1 MTGRLI
7 AIVSLL
13 VATALSATARAQIEN
28 ASSETVRRVR
38 VRVAFSD
45 HAPCDSSTRVVLNGA
60 MGFALAEG
68 SVNAECVA
76 EFFDVPSGRYW
87 ITVRGADATNAD
99 GGEIEVSPVVA
110 RDVEVRARHTEKPGS
125 IYWVPASSFIS
136 AADLG
141 IPSKAARE
149 FEKANRLMAKQEW
162 EKATERLLKGL
173 AIYPRYAAAYN
184 NLGAV
189 YSRLGNDTE
198 ARQALQ
204 KAIALDD
211 RLAPAYVNLGRLSFL
226 EKDFPDAES
235 LLAKAISLAPAQN
248 ADELFLLAYAQ
259 LTDHHLDE
267 ALQTSRQGHAEKL
280 DRHASLHL
288 LAANAYEQQN
298 RTNDCISE
306 LQLYLNEEPSGLSSE
321 KVRQAVA
328 MLQTRASR

>member
-7 AIVSLL
+7 ALVSLL
-13 VATALSATARAQIEN
+13 VATACAQIEN
-28 ASSETVRRVR
+28 GSPEIVRRVR

-60 MGFALAEG
+60 TGFALAEG

-76 EFFDVPSGRYW
+76 EFFDVPSGRYR

-99 GGEIEVSPVVA
+99 GGEVEVNPVVNQ
-110 RDVEVRARHTEKPGS
+110 DLEVRARHAEKPGP
-125 IYWVPASSFIS
+125 IYWVPAASFIS

-141 IPSKAARE
+141 IPSTAARE

-162 EKATERLLKGL
+162 AKATERLHKGL

-184 NLGAV
+184 NLGAL
-189 YSRLGNDTE
+189 YSHMGDNTE
-198 ARQALQ
+198 AREALQ

-211 RLAPAYVNLGRLSFL
+211 RLAAAYVNLGRLSFL
-226 EKDFPDAES
+226 EKDFPTAES
-235 LLAKAISLAPAQN
+235 LLAKAINLAPAQN
-248 ADELFLLAYAQ
+248 ADELFLLADAQ

-280 DRHASLHL
+280 DHHASLHL

-298 RTNDCISE
+298 RIHECISE
-306 LQLYLNEEPSGLSSE
+306 LQFYLDEEPSGFSAE
-321 KVRQAVA
+321 KVRQALA
-328 MLQTRASR
+328 TLRARTPQ